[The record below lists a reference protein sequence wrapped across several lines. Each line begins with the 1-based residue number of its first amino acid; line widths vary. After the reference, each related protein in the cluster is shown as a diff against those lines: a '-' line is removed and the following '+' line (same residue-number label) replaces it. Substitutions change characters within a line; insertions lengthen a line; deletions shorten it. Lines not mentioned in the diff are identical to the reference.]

1 MTAETMPGGEDPAGT
16 TAPPRP
22 ESGAGPNTDPGPGTH
37 SSVPRWLLAQM
48 RPFRPYIALFLL
60 GSLAWQS
67 LTAAIPLVTGLA
79 FDAIL
84 DQDDGSPDFGTF
96 HAIAAGL
103 LALVV
108 VRALGGIMATY
119 SLETFASGLERN
131 ARAQVFASLLRKSQ
145 GYFNRR
151 RVGDLSA
158 RATGDAESLNLMA
171 SPGFDLAVDLAL
183 NILMPIVFIALV
195 DPRLLLSPVIF
206 VVLFALALAEHGR
219 RLEPVSDE
227 ARERFGDMTAQAS
240 ESIAGIEVVGST
252 GGADEE
258 RSRFSE
264 LARSY
269 RDASVRQIRTQALAL
284 SPLLLTLATVGALV
298 HSVILLRD
306 GSLSIGEL
314 VAVLGLM
321 GTLRAPT
328 QLASFSLGL
337 IYLGMAGAQRIK
349 EVVDD
354 PEGEDERSG
363 RHIAPVT
370 GEVAMEGVTFGYEPG
385 KPVLRDLSFRVAPGT
400 TVAIVGATGSGKST
414 LLHLLNRTYTPDE
427 GRVLIDGVPTTD
439 WDIGALRSRT
449 SVIEQD
455 VMLFSRTIAENLSL
469 GSEGGT
475 DRAHMEATARIAQAH
490 DFIMATEHGYDT
502 VVGERGATL
511 SGGQRQRVAI
521 ARALIAD
528 PRILA
533 VDDATSAVDSATEYE
548 VQRAM
553 RQASDGR
560 TTFLVTPRLSRIRA
574 ADHILVLD
582 AGRIVDQGSH
592 EQLLQDCSLYRRI
605 FAPYLSKPAPDGPDA
620 AGAKEE
626 SH

>member
-22 ESGAGPNTDPGPGTH
+22 ESGAGPNADAGPGAH

-60 GSLAWQS
+60 GSLAWQA

-79 FDAIL
+79 FDAVL

-108 VRALGGIMATY
+108 VRALGGIMSTY
-119 SLETFASGLERN
+119 CLETFASGLERN

-195 DPRLLLSPVIF
+195 DPRLLLSPVVF
-206 VVLFALALAEHGR
+206 VVLFAVALAEHGR

-252 GGADEE
+252 GGADQE
-258 RSRFSE
+258 RSRFSG

-363 RHIAPVT
+363 RHIAPIT

-385 KPVLRDLSFRVAPGT
+385 RPVLRDLSFRVAPGT

-469 GSEGGT
+469 GSDNGT

-592 EQLLQDCSLYRRI
+592 EQLLRDCSLYRRI

>member
-1 MTAETMPGGEDPAGT
+1 MTAETIPEREDPAGP

-22 ESGAGPNTDPGPGTH
+22 DPGAVA
-37 SSVPRWLLAQM
+37 SDSVPRWLLAQM

-67 LTAAIPLVTGLA
+67 LNAAIPLVTGLA
-79 FDAIL
+79 FDAVL
-84 DQDDGSPDFGTF
+84 DQDGGSPDFGAF
-96 HAIAAGL
+96 HATVAGL

-108 VRALGGIMATY
+108 VRALGGIMSTY
-119 SLETFASGLERN
+119 CLESFASGLERN
-131 ARAQVFASLLRKSQ
+131 ARSQVFASLLRKGQ

-158 RATGDAESLNLMA
+158 RATGDAESLNLMV

-195 DPRLLLSPVIF
+195 DPRLLLSPVAF
-206 VVLFALALAEHGR
+206 VVLFAVALAEHGR
-219 RLEPVSDE
+219 RLEPVSDV
-227 ARERFGDMTAQAS
+227 ARERFGAMTAQAS

-252 GGADEE
+252 GGADQE
-258 RSRFSE
+258 RTRFAA
-264 LARSY
+264 LAREY

-284 SPLLLTLATVGALV
+284 SPLLLALATVGALV
-298 HSVILLRD
+298 HAVILLRA

-337 IYLGMAGAQRIK
+337 IYLGMSGAQRIK
-349 EVVDD
+349 EVLDD
-354 PEGEDERSG
+354 PEGEDERG
-363 RHIAPVT
+363 GKHTAPIS
-370 GEVAMEGVTFGYEPG
+370 GEVAMEGVTFGYDPDR
-385 KPVLRDLSFRVAPGT
+385 PVLHDVSFRVAAGT

-414 LLHLLNRTYTPDE
+414 LLHLLNRTYAPDQ
-427 GRVLIDGVPTTD
+427 GRVLIDDVATTD
-439 WDIGALRSRT
+439 WDTGSLRSRI

-455 VMLFSRTIAENLSL
+455 VVLFSRTIAENLSL
-469 GSEGGT
+469 GSDHGT
-475 DRAHMEATARIAQAH
+475 DRAHVEAAARIAQAH
-490 DFIMATEHGYDT
+490 DFITATENGYDT
-502 VVGERGATL
+502 VIGERGVTL
-511 SGGQRQRVAI
+511 SGGQRQRLAI
-521 ARALIAD
+521 ARALVAD

-574 ADHILVLD
+574 ADHIIVLD
-582 AGRIVDQGSH
+582 AGRIAGQGSH
-592 EQLLQDCSLYRRI
+592 EQLLRGCPLYRRI
-605 FAPYLSKPAPDGPDA
+605 FAPYLGKQAPAGPDA
-620 AGAKEE
+620 SGAKEE

>member
-1 MTAETMPGGEDPAGT
+1 MTAETIPEREDPAGP

-22 ESGAGPNTDPGPGTH
+22 EPGVAEPD
-37 SSVPRWLLAQM
+37 SVPRWLLAQM

-67 LTAAIPLVTGLA
+67 LNAAIPLVTGLA
-79 FDAIL
+79 FDAVL
-84 DQDDGSPDFGTF
+84 DQDSGTPDFGAF
-96 HAIAAGL
+96 HATVAGL

-108 VRALGGIMATY
+108 VRALGGIMSTY
-119 SLETFASGLERN
+119 CLESFASGLERN
-131 ARAQVFASLLRKSQ
+131 ARSQVFSSLLRKGQ

-158 RATGDAESLNLMA
+158 RATGDAESLNLMV

-195 DPRLLLSPVIF
+195 DWRLLLSPVAFVLLF
-206 VVLFALALAEHGR
+206 VVVLAEHGR
-219 RLEPVSDE
+219 RLEPVSDV

-240 ESIAGIEVVGST
+240 ESVAGIEVVGST
-252 GGADEE
+252 GGADQE
-258 RSRFSE
+258 RDRFAA
-264 LARSY
+264 LAGEY

-284 SPLLLTLATVGALV
+284 APLLLTLATVGALV
-298 HSVILLRD
+298 HAVILLRA

-337 IYLGMAGAQRIK
+337 IYLGMSGAQRIK
-349 EVVDD
+349 EVLDD
-354 PEGEDERSG
+354 PEGEDERGG
-363 RHIAPVT
+363 RHTAPLS
-370 GEVAMEGVTFGYEPG
+370 GDVAMEGVTFGYDPDH
-385 KPVLRDLSFRVAPGT
+385 PVLHDVSFRVAAGT

-414 LLHLLNRTYTPDE
+414 LLHLLNRTYAPDD
-427 GRVLIDGVPTTD
+427 GRVLIDDVATTD
-439 WDIGALRSRT
+439 WDTGSLRSRI
-449 SVIEQD
+449 SVVEQD
-455 VMLFSRTIAENLSL
+455 VVLFSRTIAENLSL
-469 GSEGGT
+469 GSDHGT
-475 DRAHMEATARIAQAH
+475 DRAHLEAAARIAQAH
-490 DFIMATEHGYDT
+490 DFITATEHGYDT
-502 VVGERGATL
+502 VIGERGATL
-511 SGGQRQRVAI
+511 SGGQRQRLAI
-521 ARALIAD
+521 ARALVAD

-574 ADHILVLD
+574 ADHIIVLD
-582 AGRIVDQGSH
+582 AGRIADQGSH
-592 EQLLQDCSLYRRI
+592 EQLLRGCPLYRRI
-605 FAPYLSKPAPDGPDA
+605 FAPYLSKPAPAGPDA
-620 AGAKEE
+620 AGAEEE